1 MAKPKSVGKNVER
14 DPSDIDN
21 DTPLQPGD
29 ALERDKLSRQDFAQI
44 AAKAIRKA
52 PSASGL
58 VVSVEG
64 VWGSG
69 KTSVLSMI
77 EALLVGDETA
87 SEPVIVHFNP
97 WLVGEK
103 DALLRHFLSKIANSV
118 KLNDHSRDGKKVAR
132 ELKAYA
138 KVFDLVKLIP
148 GAEPWASMIKSVIE
162 ATGDATDSIAE
173 YKTPDIEAYK
183 LRVEEALR
191 DFARP
196 IIVFIDD
203 IDRLFPLEV
212 FEMVRIIKAVGGLPH
227 IGYIVAWD
235 SEYVVG
241 ALEKLGV
248 PFAAS
253 YLDKI
258 VQVRTRVPS
267 LSLVARRRLIND
279 ALGDLDPEV
288 LRTRFPRQNE
298 RLSSLYHS
306 GLRELLDQ
314 PRDVIRVFNALRM
327 MEPLLRDE
335 IVLAD
340 ILGLSALS
348 VKAPAIFELLRRK
361 PRLFVGRLPDDVLIS
376 KKSKELVHDGISE
389 RQAAYDDSRSAGAA
403 QRVVHFLFPEV
414 ANAEGG
420 LALEEGSFV
429 GGNVS
434 HPARLAIALQLSV
447 TGGDVSIK
455 AARRYLEDPDWRES
469 VVHQLTSENCDEFVE
484 LVGDVGRSM
493 GKEVTSDLETLCL
506 DLARLIER
514 PLFVDRANSG
524 KEFLRVQIEDAALG
538 SIHQLVQTMNKSQ
551 LVKVSERIAVDA
563 FALTCAAEIV
573 RRSYSPDGRSNERM
587 LLAEK
592 GREHVLR
599 AFSTNVLDAAKANR
613 LLKAS
618 NAGFILW
625 TMARVAPEVCPDL
638 LSALKVSDPTL
649 DSFASNYLS
658 ARWDS
663 SKGWSYSL
671 HDNVAH
677 DEAYWPLEQIRAHAA
692 ERLKDPALQY
702 PARAAWQAVVEGK
715 RLYGDGSD
723 AGT

>member
-1 MAKPKSVGKNVER
+1 MGKPKSVGEHVER
-14 DPSDIDN
+14 NPSDIDN

-29 ALERDKLSRQDFAQI
+29 ALKRDKLSRQDFARS

-52 PSASGL
+52 PSTSGL
-58 VVSVEG
+58 IVSVEG

-77 EALLVGDETA
+77 EALLIGDEAA
-87 SEPVIVHFNP
+87 SKPLIVHFNP

-118 KLNDHSRDGKKVAR
+118 KLNDHSRDGKKVAK

-148 GAEPWASMIKSVIE
+148 GAEPWASMIKSVVE
-162 ATGDATDSIAE
+162 ATGDATDSVAE

-191 DFARP
+191 QFERP
-196 IIVFIDD
+196 IVVFIDD

-227 IGYIVAWD
+227 VGYVVAWD

-267 LSLVARRRLIND
+267 LSVVARRRLIND
-279 ALGDLDPEV
+279 ALDDLDPEV
-288 LRTRFPRQNE
+288 LRVRFQGQNE

-306 GLRELLDQ
+306 GLRDLLDQ
-314 PRDVIRVFNALRM
+314 PRDVVRVFNALRM

-335 IVLAD
+335 IVFAD

-348 VKAPAIFELLRRK
+348 IKAPAIFELLRRK
-361 PRLFVGRLPDDVLIS
+361 PRLFVGRLPDDVLIN

-389 RQAAYDDSRSAGAA
+389 RQAAYDDARSAGAA

-414 ANAEGG
+414 AKAEGG
-420 LALEEGSFV
+420 LALDKSSFV

-434 HPARLAIALQLSV
+434 HPARLEIALQLSV

-455 AARRYLEDPDWRES
+455 AARRYLEDPAWRES
-469 VVHQLTSENCDEFVE
+469 VVPQLTLENCDEFVE

-493 GKEVTSDLETLCL
+493 GKEVTTDLETLCL
-506 DLARLIER
+506 DLAQLIER
-514 PLFVDRANSG
+514 PLFVDRAKSA
-524 KEFLRVQIEDAALG
+524 KRALRVQIEDVALG
-538 SIHQLVQTMNKSQ
+538 SIHQLVQSVDKSRAET
-551 LVKVSERIAVDA
+551 VSERIAVDSV
-563 FALTCAAEIV
+563 ALTCAAELV

-587 LLAEK
+587 LLAEG
-592 GREHVLR
+592 GRERVLR
-599 AFSTNVLDAAKANR
+599 AFSANVLEAARANR
-613 LLKAS
+613 LLEAN
-618 NAGFILW
+618 NAGFILSI
-625 TMARVAPEVCPDL
+625 MARVIPQACPDL
-638 LSALKVSDPTL
+638 LSALKASDPTL
-649 DSFASNYLS
+649 DSFASSYLS
-658 ARWDS
+658 TRWDS

-677 DEAYWPLEQIRAHAA
+677 DEAYWPLDQIRAHAA
-692 ERLKDPALQY
+692 DRLQDPALQY
-702 PARAAWQAVVEGK
+702 PARAAWRAVVEGK
-715 RLYGDGSD
+715 RLYGDGSE
-723 AGT
+723 AGM